1 MNNFFEYQKTIG
13 VVGSGPDAD
22 NFISKANALGYLTV
36 QLNDNEDLLASSQA
50 DKKIIGSLSDFQIRE
65 EFLMLADLLVYF
77 DYSIRPADL
86 EEAQKSV
93 VVPQGTDLLA
103 IGQDRSL
110 QKAFYESIGVN
121 IAPYETIVKE
131 EDIKNALPSIG
142 YPAVLRSNVIQEDEP
157 RNSFFI
163 YEEEDI
169 KEASNLLEY
178 GPCVLESWIIS
189 EHQLSITVVKS
200 SSDEIQFYPIIKKH
214 YKDEK
219 LSKTSQF
226 KSTDTELVEE
236 IQKATKIIVSNISFL
251 GVITVDFM
259 ISPSKALYLGR
270 LHPFPNE
277 LSRYTEASKIYSSL
291 EAHLRSVAS
300 IPLAN
305 LEAEKV
311 DFVYFPL
318 YGDQLAGIEKL
329 MLENPK
335 AIFNLYSQIRNS
347 HYEWDDAEEIGYFLV
362 ENEE

>member
-200 SSDEIQFYPIIKKH
+200 SSDEIQFYH
-214 YKDEK
+214 CD
-219 LSKTSQF
+219 
-226 KSTDTELVEE
+226 
-236 IQKATKIIVSNISFL
+236 
-251 GVITVDFM
+251 
-259 ISPSKALYLGR
+259 
-270 LHPFPNE
+270 
-277 LSRYTEASKIYSSL
+277 
-291 EAHLRSVAS
+291 
-300 IPLAN
+300 
-305 LEAEKV
+305 
-311 DFVYFPL
+311 
-318 YGDQLAGIEKL
+318 
-329 MLENPK
+329 
-335 AIFNLYSQIRNS
+335 
-347 HYEWDDAEEIGYFLV
+347 
-362 ENEE
+362 